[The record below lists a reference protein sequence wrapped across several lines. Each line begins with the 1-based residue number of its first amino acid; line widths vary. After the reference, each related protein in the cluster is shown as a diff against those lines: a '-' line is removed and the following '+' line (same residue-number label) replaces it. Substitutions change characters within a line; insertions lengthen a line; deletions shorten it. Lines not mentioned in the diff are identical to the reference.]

1 MDNGTWWWAWLVLG
15 LLLLV
20 AEVAVPGGFFLM
32 FFGASALVT
41 GGLVGLGVV
50 GPLWLQLVLFAVLA
64 TVALLA
70 FRRRLLA
77 RFRVPVAATARIEA
91 QAMSEA
97 VLLEDLPAGG
107 TGRAEMQ
114 GTTWNATNT
123 GGGPLTRGER
133 VTVARVEGLTLL
145 VTKGTPHV

>member
-1 MDNGTWWWAWLVLG
+1 MENGAWWWAWLVLG

-20 AEVAVPGGFFLM
+20 AEVAVAGGFFLM
-32 FFGASALVT
+32 FFGASALVV
-41 GGLVGLGVV
+41 GALVGLGVV

-70 FRRRLLA
+70 LRGRLLA
-77 RFRVPVAATARIEA
+77 RFRVPAEATARIEA
-91 QAMSEA
+91 KAMSEA
-97 VLLEDLPAGG
+97 LLLEDLPAGA

-123 GGGPLTRGER
+123 GGAPLAKGDR
-133 VTVARVEGLTLL
+133 VAVARVEGLTLL